1 MTGKKKSF
9 LAHAAVYGIGSFLVQ
24 GASIILLP
32 LYTRC
37 LTPAEYGV
45 LEILNRIG
53 QVIVIC
59 LMVNGIRMAT
69 LTFFCQAN
77 DEREREQTAVTVS
90 LFLLMI
96 IFGCGALVACFADY
110 IGPLVGIDSPTLLVF
125 GVLAVLIEATT
136 IIPLALMQARVE
148 SGYYVCTTLAMCVC
162 RIGLTIIAVAALGW
176 GILGILAASAFTAGA
191 FGGVLTLRECLR
203 GSFRPDWSRLRDIAK
218 FAIPFVPG
226 GLCFFVL
233 HSGDRFFLMR
243 SVGAEQLGLYALG
256 YKLAVAVGMFSS
268 TPLHRVWGARM
279 YDIFEAP
286 DAPTIIGRVYTRI
299 LAAYLFVAVCLCTL
313 QDEVITLLGSPE
325 YAGAT
330 AVLAPLVLACL
341 FLNGADLMDSAFYV
355 RRRTSLKPWIAAAST
370 VVILGLYAWLIP
382 QYGAQGAAYATL
394 FGFLFHA
401 IVTLAVSQRVFPVQY
416 EFARLAGM
424 LGLAIAIVIMAR
436 WVGSGLGTIPA
447 KLALCAAWPVLL
459 WSTGLISN
467 QEKRWA
473 ITAIQRA
480 RTCLRRE
487 TAGDAVGTTPST
499 AD

>member
-1 MTGKKKSF
+1 MTGKSKSF
-9 LAHAAVYGIGSFLVQ
+9 LANAAVYGLGTFLVQ
-24 GASIILLP
+24 GVSIILLP
-32 LYTRC
+32 LYTRY

-45 LEILNRIG
+45 LEILSRIG

-96 IFGCGALVACFADY
+96 ILGCGALVACFADY

-125 GVLAVLIEATT
+125 GILAVLIEATT

-148 SGYYVCTTLAMCVC
+148 SVYYVCTTLAMCIF
-162 RIGLTIIAVAALGW
+162 RIGLTIVAVAVLGW
-176 GILGILAASAFTAGA
+176 GIFGILAASGLTAGV
-191 FGGVLTLRECLR
+191 FGGALTLRECIR
-203 GSFRPDWSRLRDIAK
+203 GSFQPNWGRLRDIAR
-218 FAIPFVPG
+218 FALPFVPG

-233 HSGDRFFLMR
+233 HSGDRFFLVR
-243 SVGAEQLGLYALG
+243 SVGAAELGLYALG

-268 TPLHRVWGARM
+268 TPLHMVWGARM
-279 YDIFEAP
+279 YKVFEEP
-286 DAPTIIGRVYTRI
+286 DAPAMIGRVYTRI
-299 LAAYLFVAVCLCTL
+299 LAAYLFVGIGLCMV
-313 QDEVITLLGSPE
+313 QDELIAVLGSPE

-330 AVLAPLVLACL
+330 AVLAPLVLAYF

-394 FGFLFHA
+394 LGFLFHA

-447 KLALCAAWPVLL
+447 KLALCAAWPVIL
-459 WSTGLISN
+459 WSAGLISS
-467 QEKRWA
+467 QEKRWVVA
-473 ITAIQRA
+473 SIQRA
-480 RTCLRRE
+480 RALLRRQP
-487 TAGDAVGTTPST
+487 AGDAVGTTPST